1 MSKIIVSWTPYA
13 KFSYFDELDFI
24 KSKWTSKEVNA
35 FITLVN
41 EFIENL
47 SHSIIQGRK
56 YSSKNIHSLV
66 ISKQTTVFYR
76 MYPDQNSIT
85 LLLFWN
91 NQKNPNMLKK
101 TLQRI

>member
-1 MSKIIVSWTPYA
+1 MSKIIVSWTSYA

-47 SHSIIQGRK
+47 SCNIIQGKK
-56 YSSKNIHSLV
+56 YSF
-66 ISKQTTVFYR
+66 ISNFKTNNGIL
-76 MYPDQNSIT
+76 QNVS
-85 LLLFWN
+85 
-91 NQKNPNMLKK
+91 
-101 TLQRI
+101 

>member
-24 KSKWTSKEVNA
+24 ESKWTSKEVNA
-35 FITLVN
+35 FIALVN
-41 EFIENL
+41 GFIENL
-47 SHSIIQGRK
+47 SCGIIQGKK
-56 YSSKNIHSLV
+56 YSPKNIHSLV

-76 MYPDQNSIT
+76 MHPDQDLIT

-91 NQKNPNMLKK
+91 NQKDSNMLKK